1 MTLDEVDLYMR
12 SWIEILNNLMAR
24 FPSLVDLY
32 MRSWIEISF
41 TSAKSFTFMST
52 SMWGRELKC
61 WTFVQTGNV
70 LQSTFTW
77 GRRLNDRLSSISNVL
92 SWLNCSIQ
100 VNDIV
105 KANKNHRLS
114 LMGLQ
119 KQKVKNQYKWKRKN
133 PLCFMKKDMEELK
146 MERKNISYDQKNI
159 CFV

>member
-1 MTLDEVDLYMR
+1 MKYCSDSSPYVTM
-12 SWIEILNNLMAR
+12 I
-24 FPSLVDLY
+24 
-32 MRSWIEISF
+32 
-41 TSAKSFTFMST
+41 ST
-52 SMWGRELKC
+52 STRGH
-61 WTFVQTGNV
+61 
-70 LQSTFTW
+70 
-77 GRRLNDRLSSISNVL
+77 RLNDRLSSISNVL